1 MEARDDAAREADD
14 MATDPLMGLVADLA
28 RIAAEMYLRGKLD
41 DHPNQPHEP
50 SPSSG
55 KSAKEAIDEA

>member
-1 MEARDDAAREADD
+1 